1 MIYTYKS
8 HTPKIAKTALVH
20 PSAIIIGDVTIGEH
34 STVWPGAVLRG
45 DLQPIV
51 VGDYTNIQDNVTV
64 HVMTDAPIHIGSYVT
79 IGHNAVIHCSK
90 VGDNTLIGMGAILLG
105 YGEVGHNSVVGAGT
119 LITEHKKLPNNS
131 MIYGTPAKV
140 IRALREDEI
149 NALHESAIHY
159 NLLAQNYK
167 NEENEK

>member
-20 PSAIIIGDVTIGEH
+20 PSAVIIGDVTIGEH

-45 DLQPIV
+45 DLQPII
-51 VGDYTNIQDNVTV
+51 VGAYTNIQDNVTV
-64 HVMTDAPIHIGSYVT
+64 HVMSDAPIHIGSYVT

-119 LITEHKKLPNNS
+119 LITEYKKLPNNS

-149 NALHESAIHY
+149 DALHESAIHY

>member
-8 HTPKIAKTALVH
+8 HTPKIAKTALIH
-20 PSAIIIGDVTIGEH
+20 PSAVVIGDVTIGEH
-34 STVWPGAVLRG
+34 STIWPGAVLRG
-45 DLQPIV
+45 DLQPIY

-64 HVMTDAPIHIGSYVT
+64 HVMSDAPIHIGSYVT
-79 IGHNAVIHCSK
+79 IGHNAVIHGSK

-105 YGEVGHNSVVGAGT
+105 YSEIGHNSVIGAGT

-131 MIYGTPAKV
+131 MIYGSPAKV

-149 NALHESAIHY
+149 EALRKSAEHY

-167 NEENEK
+167 NEE

>member
-8 HTPKIAKTALVH
+8 HAPKIAKTALVH
-20 PSAIIIGDVTIGEH
+20 PSAVVIGDVTIGEH
-34 STVWPGAVLRG
+34 STIWPGAVLRG
-45 DLQPIV
+45 DLQPIY

-64 HVMTDAPIHIGSYVT
+64 HVMSDEPIHIGSYVT

-90 VGDNTLIGMGAILLG
+90 VGDTTLIGMGAILLG
-105 YGEVGHNSVVGAGT
+105 YSEIGHNSVIGAGT

-131 MIYGTPAKV
+131 MIYGSPAKV

-149 NALHESAIHY
+149 EALRKSAEHY
-159 NLLAQNYK
+159 HLLAQNYK
-167 NEENEK
+167 NEE

>member
-8 HTPKIAKTALVH
+8 HKPKIAKTALIH
-20 PSAIIIGDVTIGEH
+20 PSAVVIGDVTIGEH
-34 STVWPGAVLRG
+34 STIWPGAVLRG
-45 DLQPIV
+45 DLQPIY

-64 HVMTDAPIHIGSYVT
+64 HVMSDAPIHIGSYVT
-79 IGHNAVIHCSK
+79 IGHNAVIHGSK

-105 YGEVGHNSVVGAGT
+105 YSEIGHNSVIGAGT

-131 MIYGTPAKV
+131 MIYGSPAKV

-149 NALHESAIHY
+149 EALRKSAEHY

-167 NEENEK
+167 NEE